1 MSFGEKIKKLREY
14 LSLTQEA
21 FANRIG
27 LKKSH
32 ISMVERGERGLSF
45 DQLSRIAQ
53 TYHMDARWFFGQ
65 LDSVEEA
72 DLSKR
77 GDPSKSITETFI
89 EQLQRQNAEIEELRR
104 HVKPVSEVDPLAKS
118 VMTNPEIRAIV
129 THLQNLD
136 GAVLR
141 EVQGLIYGYLSR
153 FRDDNEEPK
162 SGVAG

>member
-1 MSFGEKIKKLREY
+1 
-14 LSLTQEA
+14 
-21 FANRIG
+21 
-27 LKKSH
+27 
-32 ISMVERGERGLSF
+32 
-45 DQLSRIAQ
+45 
-53 TYHMDARWFFGQ
+53 MDARWFFGQ

-89 EQLQRQNAEIEELRR
+89 EQLQKQNAEIEELRR

-153 FRDDNEEPK
+153 FREDNEEPK